1 MLLFLF
7 LGSTVRLDSQSSP
20 PQQGFESIS
29 KRAAEARDA
38 NHLEEAAVLYRE
50 ALALHPKWA
59 EGWWSLG
66 TLEYDRN
73 HYREAAAAFRR
84 LLPLAP
90 QDGTAFVM
98 LGLSE
103 FELGEDESSF
113 KHLEAGKA
121 LGVPANPQLQQVL
134 LYHEGV
140 LLRRQGKFESAQLS
154 LGQLCSEGIQSKEIV
169 DELGLVLLRIE
180 RNNAPPAESR
190 GAAVVRGVGHAAC
203 LTSEKKFDQAQAEYA
218 ELAEK
223 YPEYPNLHYAYG
235 MFFADSGNPGSA
247 VDQFKLEISHNPG
260 DVASRLRI
268 VSTLY
273 KSDSAAALP
282 YAEQAVHLDPHLP
295 FAHYLLGLI
304 YLDTDDYLKAI
315 PELEIA
321 RRAFP
326 QDPKVYFA
334 LGSAYSRA
342 GRKKEA
348 DEARAAFQ
356 KLSETASGAH

>member
-7 LGSTVRLDSQSSP
+7 LGSTVRLYSRSSP

-59 EGWWSLG
+59 EEWWSPG

-90 QDGTAFVM
+90 KDGTAFVM
-98 LGLSE
+98 IGLSE
-103 FELGEDESSF
+103 FELGENESSF
-113 KHLEAGKA
+113 K
-121 LGVPANPQLQQVL
+121 P
-134 LYHEGV
+134 
-140 LLRRQGKFESAQLS
+140 
-154 LGQLCSEGIQSKEIV
+154 
-169 DELGLVLLRIE
+169 
-180 RNNAPPAESR
+180 
-190 GAAVVRGVGHAAC
+190 
-203 LTSEKKFDQAQAEYA
+203 
-218 ELAEK
+218 
-223 YPEYPNLHYAYG
+223 
-235 MFFADSGNPGSA
+235 
-247 VDQFKLEISHNPG
+247 
-260 DVASRLRI
+260 RLRI

-282 YAEQAVHLDPHLP
+282 YAQQAVHLDPHLP
-295 FAHYLLGLI
+295 FAHYLLGLV

-321 RRAFP
+321 CRAFP

-334 LGSAYSRA
+334 LGSAYPRA

-348 DEARAAFQ
+348 DEALAAFQ
-356 KLSETASGAH
+356 KLSETASDAH